1 MALKYKKIF
10 KVPDGFE
17 DILND
22 FAKEILRNKPND
34 ILDFGIWYFQGLEN
48 NQDPTK
54 MDYPFKG
61 TNLPEHFKSQGYQIP
76 KIISAENKLSI
87 SNRDN
92 LRLDKSMKKS
102 TEINSTNVPLR
113 DDLFRQQGK
122 NDQIV
127 ENFGVE
133 NYHFVEEGIENN
145 NEYKVH
151 NNPAD
156 REFNI
161 NEVNGSGFNYKE
173 GQFPNKIDDFEMGY
187 NYRGGLKEK
196 RNVKFPEMKKEGI
209 ILKGD
214 DIKNVDEFIKTGGM
228 ATTEK
233 KEEPKEKKEVKKK
246 KEKVVKPPDFNT
258 KDYDD
263 RSSNF
268 PDSNKDK
275 IIEDTTSKLG
285 INPDRTQNKFDDEKN
300 DDDSSN
306 APDSNK
312 DKIIQHTAS
321 MLNKKIITN
330 EENFEE
336 NYGNEIRETNQENYV
351 DESHNEFNSNVQVET
366 SSEKYEITVVEKD
379 GNRTVVIK
387 KNGEEIGED
396 ELPEEY
402 KVQLENMKKHLND
415 DEQNIENVDEN
426 NNENV
431 EEYNENVE
439 QNNVNVDEQNNE
451 NVDENNN
458 VNVDEEHNE
467 NNNENVEEYNENM
480 EENNV
485 NVDENNVNVDENNV
499 NVDENKNDEN
509 IEENNNN
516 LEENNV
522 NNEEEHNENIE
533 EHNENNENIEEYKEN
548 IEENNN
554 NLEENINNE
563 NTNENNN
570 INQANQNEDFID
582 ENELPTNNENNNTE
596 NNKNQYAIETITET
610 KTNENGE
617 QTTEKRLIVTKN
629 GVEIAKDEI
638 PEDIQ
643 QQLNLIQ
650 QQIDEGKAKIET
662 VENTGKIENT
672 NKEIKS
678 EINKEGE
685 EEIIETTTK
694 EVKELKDGQVV
705 NEQKTVTTTTKKR
718 KRRGENEEGLESDT
732 DNEFGNGNE
741 VEEEE
746 NVPAEEN

>member
-17 DILND
+17 NILND

-233 KEEPKEKKEVKKK
+233 KEETKEKKEDKKK
-246 KEKVVKPPDFNT
+246 KEKVIKPPDFNT

-275 IIEDTTSKLG
+275 IVEDTTSKLG

-321 MLNKKIITN
+321 MLNRKINTN

-467 NNNENVEEYNENM
+467 NNNENIEEYNENM
-480 EENNV
+480 EEQ
-485 NVDENNVNVDENNV
+485 NNVNVDENNV

-509 IEENNNN
+509 I
-516 LEENNV
+516 EENNV

-596 NNKNQYAIETITET
+596 NNKNQYVIETITET

>member
-10 KVPDGFE
+10 KVPEGFE
-17 DILND
+17 NLLND

-61 TNLPEHFKSQGYQIP
+61 TNLPEQFKSQGYQIP

-102 TEINSTNVPLR
+102 QEINSTNVPLR
-113 DDLFRQQGK
+113 DDVFRQQGK

-133 NYHFVEEGIENN
+133 NYHFVEGGIPNN

-151 NNPAD
+151 NNPTD

-187 NYRGGLKEK
+187 NYRGGLKEI
-196 RNVKFPEMKKEGI
+196 RGVKFPEMKKEGI
-209 ILKGD
+209 ILKD
-214 DIKNVDEFIKTGGM
+214 DNIKNVEEFIKTGGM
-228 ATTEK
+228 ATIEK
-233 KEEPKEKKEVKKK
+233 KEEKKEVKK

-275 IIEDTTSKLG
+275 IVEDTVSKLG
-285 INPDRTQNKFDDEKN
+285 INPDKTQNQFDDEKN
-300 DDDSSN
+300 DDEKYDDDSSN

-321 MLNKKIITN
+321 MLNKKINTN
-330 EENFEE
+330 EEFKNMEE
-336 NYGNEIRETNQENYV
+336 NNNEIRETNQENLL
-351 DESHNEFNSNVQVET
+351 ESHEFNNNVNVET
-366 SSEKYEITVVEKD
+366 SSEKIEIKVIEKD
-379 GNRTVVIK
+379 GKRTVEIRR
-387 KNGEEIGED
+387 NGEEIGED

-402 KVQLENMKKHLND
+402 KIQLENMKNHLNEEEHNENVEEYNENIEHNENV
-415 DEQNIENVDEN
+415 DENNNNENVDENNNNENVDEN
-426 NNENV
+426 NNENI
-431 EEYNENVE
+431 EEYK
-439 QNNVNVDEQNNE
+439 E
-451 NVDENNN
+451 NVD
-458 VNVDEEHNE
+458 
-467 NNNENVEEYNENM
+467 
-480 EENNV
+480 
-485 NVDENNVNVDENNV
+485 
-499 NVDENKNDEN
+499 DENKNENNEN
-509 IEENNNN
+509 I
-516 LEENNV
+516 EENNV
-522 NNEEEHNENIE
+522 NNEENNVNNEENNNENIE
-533 EHNENNENIEEYKEN
+533 EYKENIEQNENVDENNENIEQNNENIEQNNENIEEYKEN

-554 NLEENINNE
+554 NLEENNIE
-563 NTNENNN
+563 NTDENNN

-582 ENELPTNNENNNTE
+582 DNQITNNNE
-596 NNKNQYAIETITET
+596 NNKNQYVIETVTET

-617 QTTEKRLIVTKN
+617 VITEKRLIVTKN
-629 GVEIAKDEI
+629 GVEISRDEI
-638 PEDIQ
+638 PAEIQ

-705 NEQKTVTTTTKKR
+705 NEQKTVTTKKR

-732 DNEFGNGNE
+732 DNEFGNEN
-741 VEEEE
+741 EEE
-746 NVPAEEN
+746 NVPEEEN

>member
-17 DILND
+17 NILND

-233 KEEPKEKKEVKKK
+233 KEEPKEKKEDKKK

-275 IIEDTTSKLG
+275 IVEDTTSKLG

-467 NNNENVEEYNENM
+467 NNNENIEEYNENM
-480 EENNV
+480 EEQ
-485 NVDENNVNVDENNV
+485 NNVNVDENNV

-509 IEENNNN
+509 I
-516 LEENNV
+516 EENNV

-596 NNKNQYAIETITET
+596 NNKNQYVNETITET

-705 NEQKTVTTTTKKR
+705 NEQKTVTTKKR

-732 DNEFGNGNE
+732 DNEFGNEIEDEN
-741 VEEEE
+741 VPEEE
-746 NVPAEEN
+746 N

>member
-17 DILND
+17 NILND

-233 KEEPKEKKEVKKK
+233 KEETKEKKEVKKK

-321 MLNKKIITN
+321 MLNRKINTN
-330 EENFEE
+330 EENFE
-336 NYGNEIRETNQENYV
+336 
-351 DESHNEFNSNVQVET
+351 
-366 SSEKYEITVVEKD
+366 
-379 GNRTVVIK
+379 
-387 KNGEEIGED
+387 
-396 ELPEEY
+396 
-402 KVQLENMKKHLND
+402 
-415 DEQNIENVDEN
+415 
-426 NNENV
+426 
-431 EEYNENVE
+431 
-439 QNNVNVDEQNNE
+439 
-451 NVDENNN
+451 
-458 VNVDEEHNE
+458 
-467 NNNENVEEYNENM
+467 
-480 EENNV
+480 
-485 NVDENNVNVDENNV
+485 
-499 NVDENKNDEN
+499 
-509 IEENNNN
+509 
-516 LEENNV
+516 
-522 NNEEEHNENIE
+522 
-533 EHNENNENIEEYKEN
+533 
-548 IEENNN
+548 
-554 NLEENINNE
+554 
-563 NTNENNN
+563 
-570 INQANQNEDFID
+570 
-582 ENELPTNNENNNTE
+582 
-596 NNKNQYAIETITET
+596 
-610 KTNENGE
+610 
-617 QTTEKRLIVTKN
+617 
-629 GVEIAKDEI
+629 
-638 PEDIQ
+638 
-643 QQLNLIQ
+643 
-650 QQIDEGKAKIET
+650 GKMT
-662 VENTGKIENT
+662 
-672 NKEIKS
+672 
-678 EINKEGE
+678 
-685 EEIIETTTK
+685 
-694 EVKELKDGQVV
+694 
-705 NEQKTVTTTTKKR
+705 
-718 KRRGENEEGLESDT
+718 
-732 DNEFGNGNE
+732 
-741 VEEEE
+741 
-746 NVPAEEN
+746 